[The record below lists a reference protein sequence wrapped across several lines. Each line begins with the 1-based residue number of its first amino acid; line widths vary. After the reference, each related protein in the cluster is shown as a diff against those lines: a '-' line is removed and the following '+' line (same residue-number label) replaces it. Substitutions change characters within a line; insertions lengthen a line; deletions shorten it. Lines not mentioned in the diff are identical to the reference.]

1 MSGLRLVL
9 KAPLEARLDCTGLL
23 PAALSGL
30 SEAAAERR
38 VLPYGTSRAA
48 LGDLFTVTRGASAAL
63 VISGDARLDFV
74 GAGLGAGE
82 ILVDGPIGAGGGW
95 GMTGGRLVV
104 RGAAGDDLAAGLA
117 GGRIEVS
124 GAAGARLGGP
134 LPGARTGMRDG
145 LVKVG
150 SGTGPL
156 AGVRQ
161 RGGLILIAGDAGE
174 RAAEGMI
181 AGTLAVAGGIGPRAG
196 RGMRRGSLL
205 LGRAPDLV
213 PDGFASCG
221 AADFVM
227 LLLIARRVPELA
239 AVFGGGLSGRAER
252 LVGDRL
258 SGGEGEILVLS

>member
-150 SGTGPL
+150 GGTGPL

-239 AVFGGGLSGRAER
+239 AAFGGGLSGRAER